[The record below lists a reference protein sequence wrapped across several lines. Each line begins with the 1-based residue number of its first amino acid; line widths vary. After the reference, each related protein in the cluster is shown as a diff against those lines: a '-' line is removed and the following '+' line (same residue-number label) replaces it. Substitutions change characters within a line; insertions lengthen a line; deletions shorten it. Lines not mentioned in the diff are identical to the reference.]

1 MSEQQPGQVDVQ
13 PEPVGVERQGTLGRV
28 MRLLLAVVIL
38 LGAATQLL
46 QPVLRP
52 VDAVV
57 ADLRAGVVRSLT
69 IETPDPTAVFDNGL
83 TITWVTEASVGPFT
97 ALAGPMAWVQ
107 EHRPSTAFY
116 TISSL
121 DGSMGGSAD
130 GSVTDGSVPVRQA
143 AAAAGVAVVDVPDG
157 GGTGVPSGNFL
168 GIGVLA
174 VVATLAALVL
184 LVAGPQP
191 RLATRWAWFWLS
203 GLYPLILL
211 FVLLEPV
218 PLWRSASSTAPA
230 RRLTA
235 GWAFL
240 VVLVLVAL
248 SLLGV
253 PLLRS
258 STTAAVI
265 GI

>member
-1 MSEQQPGQVDVQ
+1 
-13 PEPVGVERQGTLGRV
+13 
-28 MRLLLAVVIL
+28 
-38 LGAATQLL
+38 
-46 QPVLRP
+46 
-52 VDAVV
+52 
-57 ADLRAGVVRSLT
+57 
-69 IETPDPTAVFDNGL
+69 
-83 TITWVTEASVGPFT
+83 
-97 ALAGPMAWVQ
+97 
-107 EHRPSTAFY
+107 
-116 TISSL
+116 
-121 DGSMGGSAD
+121 
-130 GSVTDGSVPVRQA
+130 
-143 AAAAGVAVVDVPDG
+143 
-157 GGTGVPSGNFL
+157 
-168 GIGVLA
+168 VLA

-184 LVAGPQP
+184 LAAGPQP

-203 GLYPLILL
+203 GLYPLVLL

-218 PLWRSASSTAPA
+218 PLWRGASSTAPA

-240 VVLVLVAL
+240 VVLVLSAL